1 MKFRIKNIGKI
12 HEADVLLD
20 GITVLA
26 GNNNTGKS
34 TIGKAL
40 FGAFYSLRD
49 FTDKIVS
56 TKKSLLRREIN
67 FAIARNRLGLDRS
80 DLLDDVYD
88 NTQVDSV
95 VENIISG
102 SADVEGLVQ
111 ELFSVKGKE
120 HKRDEELTNAVRN
133 LSDELNKIASV
144 DLRELGL
151 TIITSYFSNIFYDQI
166 NSLDDIGADGCVELL
181 IKDRVVKLLFNNNRC
196 YSVSQELNLSS
207 SVYYIDNP
215 YALDY
220 MNSQP
225 LRRNKYL
232 TVDTL
237 IDGLKGRHETIEEEA
252 VVELLNNKRL
262 DKILALLETVVPGEV
277 NLHKKYVYRSERFRG
292 GLDVG
297 ALSSGLKTFVILKTL
312 LRNGSLRSKDVLILD
327 EPEVHL
333 HPDWLKLYAQLI
345 VLLQQEYDLT
355 ILVTTH
361 SFRLMEALDFYTRK
375 HEISE
380 KVHYYLCTLGEQ
392 QEAIIENVDEKKELI
407 YRQWLNASD
416 ALRKEEY
423 DWEESREMNDE

>member
-40 FGAFYSLRD
+40 FGAFYSMRN
-49 FTDKIVS
+49 FADKIVS
-56 TKKSLLRREIN
+56 TKKALLRSEIN
-67 FAIARNRLGLDRS
+67 FAITRNRLGLDRS
-80 DLLDDVYD
+80 DLLDDAYD
-88 NTQVDSV
+88 VAQVESAI
-95 VENIISG
+95 EKIMSG
-102 SADVEGLVQ
+102 SADIESAVQ
-111 ELFSVKGKE
+111 ELFSIKGEE
-120 HKRDEELTNAVRN
+120 HTLDSEFTNAIHNLSHELSRITSVDDEELG
-133 LSDELNKIASV
+133 LS
-144 DLRELGL
+144 
-151 TIITSYFSNIFYDQI
+151 IITGYFSNIFYDQI
-166 NSLDDIGADGCVELL
+166 NSLDNNGADGCVELL
-181 IKDRVVKLLFNNNRC
+181 IKDRRVNLLFNSNRC
-196 YSVSQELNLSS
+196 YRVRQELDLSS

-220 MNSQP
+220 MNRRP
-225 LRRNKYL
+225 ILRNKYL

-237 IDGLKGRHETIEEEA
+237 VDGLKGRHETIEEETA
-252 VVELLNNKRL
+252 VELLNKKRL

-277 NLHKKYVYRSERFRG
+277 NLQKKYVYKSERFRG

-361 SFRLMEALDFYTRK
+361 SFRLTEALDFYTRK

-392 QEAIIENVDEKKELI
+392 QEAMIENVDGKKELI

-423 DWEESREMNDE
+423 DWEESREMND